1 MKLTKK
7 QRRTAKPLEGRRHGL
22 STLEMVLC
30 LPVLLFIMALMVN
43 FGTVACWKVR
53 SLSIAR
59 EAVWS
64 TRWPR
69 SGNSNPR
76 PAYWPQGAG
85 ISAVADGNVAALDD
99 PRVDLPV
106 ARGPLPLGTMVN
118 EELLDPTRGLRRGSA
133 DITRGFP
140 MLGGLG
146 DYELEAKTSP
156 LDDKWQFRRMGMSS
170 TWQRRIPIIY
180 VLAKAPSNLATAYVQ
195 AVSAVLYAPFRD
207 DLQPM
212 DNDEEY
218 RAYGMRFGWGRRS
231 PVFYPR
237 LRRFC
242 TLDEKVALE
251 RQDNLVDR
259 IQGKVERNQDGRVLR
274 RVSGVAERMT
284 QSFISLYQRVIRA
297 LQASGV
303 PGTEAEISML
313 QARIDTLN
321 QFLQTLQNN

>member
-1 MKLTKK
+1 MKLTRK
-7 QRRTAKPLEGRRHGL
+7 QYRTSGPQACHRHGL

-30 LPVLLFIMALMVN
+30 LPILLFIMALMVN

-85 ISAVADGNVAALDD
+85 ISAAADGNVEALDD

-106 ARGPLPLGTMVN
+106 ARGPLPFGTRVN
-118 EELLDPTRGLRRGSA
+118 EELLDPTHGLRRGSA

-140 MLGGLG
+140 MLGGMG
-146 DYELEAKTSP
+146 DYHLEAKTNP
-156 LDDKWQFRRMGMSS
+156 LDDKWQFRRMGLSS
-170 TWQRRIPIIY
+170 TRQRRIPIIY

-195 AVSAVLYAPFRD
+195 AVSPVLYAPFRD
-207 DLQPM
+207 DLRPM

-218 RAYGMRFGWGRRS
+218 RAYGTRFGWGRRS
-231 PVFYPR
+231 PDFYPR

-242 TLDEKVALE
+242 TLDAEVAQE
-251 RQDNLVDR
+251 RRDNLIDR
-259 IQGKVERNQDGRVLR
+259 IQGKVERNQDGRIVR
-274 RVSGVAERMT
+274 RVSSVAERMT
-284 QSFISLYQRVIRA
+284 RSFIGLYRRVIRA
-297 LQASGV
+297 LRASGAT
-303 PGTEAEISML
+303 GTEAEISML
-313 QARIDTLN
+313 QAKIDTLN
-321 QFLQTLQNN
+321 QFLQTLRNN